1 MGDEAVVLSGGDLA
15 DRRESRRIVSVFR
28 VAGVLALGMCVWT
41 AAVGYGVVAGWWH
54 RVLAP
59 AGDTPAFMA
68 AARQMVSSE
77 PHGDLAIALV
87 TKGQMADDHYIGV
100 ADAVNRETMFPVAL
114 MSKWVTAVG
123 VMQLARAGRIDLDA
137 PVARYLTR
145 WTLPASQFDLSGVTA
160 RRLLSH
166 TAGLTDGLGFA
177 DYRLDERVP
186 TLEESLRAPRASI
199 GQPAAIAVGYEP
211 GSRWQYSG
219 GGYLILQLLVEEV
232 ARQPFGAFMRQAVLD
247 PLELSCSSFEST
259 PSPNIAEAYDAAG
272 RAAPRFQYAV
282 AGATGFSTCVQDM
295 VRWIQAHVPSGPAAP
310 LDAGMLRRMREPH
323 GRQLGADIWG
333 LGTMLYA
340 PTAGDAFVFGHDGQ
354 NEPAINAAV
363 RINPDNGDAI
373 VVLTSGGRLIAT
385 RLASEWTYWQTGGPD
400 FLVIGTAI
408 REAVVPLVAGWAAV
422 IVAAMLYARSRRRAT
437 RHTG

>member
-1 MGDEAVVLSGGDLA
+1 MAGL
-15 DRRESRRIVSVFR
+15 RQSRRIVKLVKI
-28 VAGVLALGMCVWT
+28 AGVLALSMSAW
-41 AAVGYGVVAGWWH
+41 AAVVGYGVLAGWWH

-59 AGDTPAFMA
+59 AGDTPAFLA
-68 AARQMVSSE
+68 AARQMLSSE
-77 PHGDLAIALV
+77 PHGDVAIALIANSQIA
-87 TKGQMADDHYIGV
+87 GEHYIGLV
-100 ADAVNRETMFPVAL
+100 DAVNRETVFPVAS
-114 MSKWVTAVG
+114 MRKWVTAVG
-123 VMQLARAGRIDLDA
+123 VMLLVHAGKIDLDA

-145 WTLPASQFDLSGVTA
+145 WTLPASRFNLNGVTA

-166 TAGLTDGLGFA
+166 TAGLTDGLGFG

-186 TLEESLRAPRASI
+186 TLEESLRTPRAST
-199 GQPAAIAVGYEP
+199 GQPTPIAVGYEP

-232 ARQPFGAFMRQAVLD
+232 TQQPFAAFMRQAVFD
-247 PLELSCSSFEST
+247 PLKLQCSSFESAS
-259 PSPNIAEAYDAAG
+259 SPNAAEAYDAAG
-272 RAAPRFQYAV
+272 RAAPRFQYAA
-282 AGATGFSTCVQDM
+282 AGATGFSTCVRDM
-295 VRWIQAHVPSGPAAP
+295 VRWVQAQVQGGPTAP
-310 LDAGMLRRMREPH
+310 LDADLLRRMREPH
-323 GRQLGADIWG
+323 GRQFGADIWG

-373 VVLTSGGRLIAT
+373 VVLTSGGRRLAT
-385 RLASEWTYWQTGGPD
+385 RLAAEWTYSQTGGPD

-422 IVAAMLYARSRRRAT
+422 IVAAMLYARARRRAT

>member
-1 MGDEAVVLSGGDLA
+1 M
-15 DRRESRRIVSVFR
+15 RQSRRIVKLVK
-28 VAGVLALGMCVWT
+28 VAGVPALSMIVWT
-41 AAVGYGVVAGWWH
+41 AVVGYGVLAGWWH
-54 RVLAP
+54 RALAP
-59 AGDTPAFMA
+59 AGDTPAFMV
-68 AARQMVSSE
+68 AARQMMSSE

-87 TKGQMADDHYIGV
+87 AKGHMADEHYIGLV
-100 ADAVNRETMFPVAL
+100 DAVNRETVFPVAS

-123 VMQLARAGRIDLDA
+123 VMQLVHEGRIDLDVPA
-137 PVARYLTR
+137 ARYLTR
-145 WTLPASQFDLSGVTA
+145 WTLPASRFDLNGVTA

-186 TLEESLRAPRASI
+186 SLEESLRAPRAST
-199 GQPAAIAVGYEP
+199 GQPTAIAVGYEP

-232 ARQPFGAFMRQAVLD
+232 TRQPFGAFMRRAVLD

-259 PSPNIAEAYDAAG
+259 PSSNAAEAYDASG
-272 RAAPRFQYAV
+272 RAAARFQYAA
-282 AGATGFSTCVQDM
+282 AGATGFSTCVRDM
-295 VRWIQAHVPSGPAAP
+295 VRWVQAHVRRGPTTP
-310 LDAGMLRRMREPH
+310 LNPDLLSRMREPH
-323 GRQLGADIWG
+323 GRQFGADIWG

-373 VVLTSGGRLIAT
+373 VVLTSGGRLLAT

-400 FLVIGTAI
+400 FLVIRTAI
-408 REAVVPLVAGWAAV
+408 REAVVPLFAGWLAL
-422 IVAAMLYARSRRRAT
+422 IVAAMVYARARRRAT
-437 RHTG
+437 LQAG

>member
-1 MGDEAVVLSGGDLA
+1 MAGM
-15 DRRESRRIVSVFR
+15 RQSRRIVKLVK
-28 VAGVLALGMCVWT
+28 VAGVPVLSMIVWT
-41 AAVGYGVVAGWWH
+41 AVVGYGVLAGWWH
-54 RVLAP
+54 RALAP

-68 AARQMVSSE
+68 AARQMMSSE

-87 TKGQMADDHYIGV
+87 AKGQLADEHYIGLV
-100 ADAVNRETMFPVAL
+100 DAVNRETVFPVAS

-123 VMQLARAGRIDLDA
+123 VMQLVHGGKIDLDA

-145 WTLPASQFDLSGVTA
+145 WTLPASRFDLNGVTA

-186 TLEESLRAPRASI
+186 SLEESLRAPRAST
-199 GQPAAIAVGYEP
+199 GQPTAIAVGHEP

-232 ARQPFGAFMRQAVLD
+232 TRQPFSAFMRRAVLD

-259 PSPNIAEAYDAAG
+259 PSPNGAEAYDAAG
-272 RAAPRFQYAV
+272 RAAPRFQYAA
-282 AGATGFSTCVQDM
+282 AGATGFSTCVGDM
-295 VRWIQAHVPSGPAAP
+295 VRWVQAHVRRGPTTI
-310 LDAGMLRRMREPH
+310 LDTDLLSRMREPH
-323 GRQLGADIWG
+323 GRQFGADIWG

-340 PTAGDAFVFGHDGQ
+340 PTAAGAFVFGHDGQ

-373 VVLTSGGRLIAT
+373 VVLTSGGRLLAT

-408 REAVVPLVAGWAAV
+408 REAVVPLFAGWFAV
-422 IVAAMLYARSRRRAT
+422 IVATMAHARARRRAT
-437 RHTG
+437 LQAG